1 MTDYQPINCDL
12 YDWLEIA
19 ARWQLAVTL
28 TRRDG
33 YQWADRIRTIEAREG
48 VEYLLLA
55 SASASPIWRPWTS
68 SGRGRRGRYTSPPLP
83 EPHQEKEGQHDV
95 GPPFLHAANARR
107 AQLPARA
114 AIT

>member
-33 YQWADRIRTIEAREG
+33 HQWDDRIRTIEAREG

-55 SASASPIWRPWTS
+55 SGERLSLAD
-68 SGRGRRGRYTSPPLP
+68 L
-83 EPHQEKEGQHDV
+83 
-95 GPPFLHAANARR
+95 AALDLVWQGEAR
-107 AQLPARA
+107 QIHFPAA
-114 AIT
+114 P